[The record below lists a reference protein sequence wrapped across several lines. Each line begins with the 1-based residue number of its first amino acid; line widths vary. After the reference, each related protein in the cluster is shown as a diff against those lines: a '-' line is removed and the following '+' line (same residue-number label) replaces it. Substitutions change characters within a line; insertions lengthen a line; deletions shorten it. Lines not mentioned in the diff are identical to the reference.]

1 MERNRIKVFEPF
13 QDVSNP
19 STNIDAI
26 MIIYGFYKRS
36 SHTIMK
42 GIRIENMGNARN
54 EYKKLLEEGWEE
66 DKYFWKIF

>member
-13 QDVSNP
+13 QDVSKP

-26 MIIYGFYKRS
+26 MIIYGVYKKS
-36 SHTIMK
+36 SNTIMK

-54 EYKKLLEEGWEE
+54 EYKKLLEDGWEE
-66 DKYFWKIF
+66 DKYF